1 MAQAFHLIGLA
12 QLRLIFYH
20 CPMKIVPTAFVL
32 IFTLLVIPISSYYFG
47 EPLGNSAWILLQQLF
62 WMCGASVATCFVV
75 GEITHNNSQ
84 VDKLWSLLPILYVWW
99 IAAAG
104 EFHLR
109 LCIMAILVTLWG
121 LRLSYNFALKGAYRL
136 RFWEGEE
143 DYRWKVL
150 RQRPEFAAPWKWTLF
165 NLFFVCGY
173 QNFLILSFCL
183 PAVVAMQHSS
193 HPFNAID
200 ALVSGLMLFF
210 IFFEALAD
218 WQQWKFQKEK
228 HRLMAAG
235 LTLPAESASGFISTG
250 LWARSRHPN
259 YFAEQCIWICFYGFS
274 ISSGAGWFNWSITG
288 CILLMLLFQGSARFS
303 EEISASKY
311 PLYQRYQE
319 NVPQFIPKWF

>member
-1 MAQAFHLIGLA
+1 MAQAFQIIGLA
-12 QLRLIFYH
+12 QLHLIIYH
-20 CPMKIVPTAFVL
+20 CPMKIVPTAVVL

-62 WMCGASVATCFVV
+62 WMCCASVVTCFVV
-75 GEITHNNSQ
+75 GEITQNNSQ

-104 EFHLR
+104 EFSLR
-109 LCIMAILVTLWG
+109 LCMMAILVTIWG
-121 LRLSYNFALKGAYRL
+121 LRLSYNFALKGAYRWK
-136 RFWEGEE
+136 FWEGEE

-150 RQRPEFAAPWKWTLF
+150 RQRPEFATQWKWTIF

-183 PAVVAMQHSS
+183 PGVVALQHSS
-193 HPFNAID
+193 QP
-200 ALVSGLMLFF
+200 VGLLDVLLCCLLLFF
-210 IFFEALAD
+210 IIIETMAD

-228 HRLMAAG
+228 HRLMENDLA
-235 LTLPAESASGFISTG
+235 LPAEYAGGFIRSG
-250 LWARSRHPN
+250 LWSRSRHPN
-259 YFAEQCIWICFYGFS
+259 YFAEQSIWICFYGFS
-274 ISSGAGWFNWSITG
+274 ISSGGGWFNWSITG

-311 PLYQRYQE
+311 PLYKLYQE
-319 NVPQFIPKWF
+319 QVPQFIPKWF